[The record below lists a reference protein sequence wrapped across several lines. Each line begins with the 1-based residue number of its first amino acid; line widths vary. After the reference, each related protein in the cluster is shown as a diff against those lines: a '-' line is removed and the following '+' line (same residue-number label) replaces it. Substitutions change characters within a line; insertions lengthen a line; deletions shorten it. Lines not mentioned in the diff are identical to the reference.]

1 MVNRFT
7 AAVLIAACFSSV
19 AHAAP
24 KLQSEIDAV
33 LRRKP
38 DMEAGERKYVA
49 ACSACHGRAGGGQ
62 PQGRAPRI
70 AGQRYSV
77 IVSQIVGFRL
87 GRRMDDRM
95 QSRAS
100 EHVLPKSQDIAD
112 VAAYAAQLRLGWAAN
127 GPGNLVEAGGQL
139 YVTRCLSCHGVGA
152 VGSDQPVVP
161 RLATQNYDYL
171 VRQLRDFVEGR
182 RPAAGRDHLQYVQSL
197 DQEQVTGLADYLS
210 RLP

>member
-1 MVNRFT
+1 MNRVM
-7 AAVLIAACFSSV
+7 AAVVMVLGFSPVADAAS
-19 AHAAP
+19 
-24 KLQSEIDAV
+24 KLQGEIDAV

-38 DMEAGERKYVA
+38 DMVAGEKKYIV
-49 ACSACHGRAGGGQ
+49 ACSACHGAAGGGQ

-77 IVSQIVGFRL
+77 IAGQLVGFRL
-87 GRRMDDRM
+87 GRRLDDRM
-95 QSRAS
+95 QARAS
-100 EHVLPKSQDIAD
+100 EHVLPKPQDIAD

-127 GPGNLVEAGGQL
+127 GPGILVEAGEQL
-139 YVTRCLSCHGVGA
+139 YVTRCLSCHGVGGI
-152 VGSDQPVVP
+152 GSDQPGVP

-182 RPAAGRDHLQYVQSL
+182 RPAAGRDHHPLLQSL
-197 DQEQVTGLADYLS
+197 EQDQINGLADYLS